1 MRHVLYSGQ
10 TNFQTVIKNG
20 LDVTCKLK
28 GVQGKKKLVNTAKIM
43 QGCEACIVWAD
54 KISNS
59 CQEWTRI
66 SA

>member
-28 GVQGKKKLVNTAKIM
+28 GVQGKKKLVNTTKIM
-43 QGCEACIVWAD
+43 QGCEACIVCRVD
-54 KISNS
+54 L
-59 CQEWTRI
+59 
-66 SA
+66 